1 MKYDAEQDMNEYREE
16 DIKNNKIRKSVE
28 ARVTR
33 VTVKIWNTY
42 WEEFNDVTETKAI
55 KYVKESF
62 LDELPWGW
70 EVEDIEV
77 ETIVHDDGY

>member
-1 MKYDAEQDMNEYREE
+1 MNEYREE

-28 ARVTR
+28 VRVTA
-33 VTVKIWNTY
+33 KICDTHWQEFTDITEADAIEY
-42 WEEFNDVTETKAI
+42 AEE
-55 KYVKESF
+55 YF

-77 ETIVHDDGY
+77 EAIVHDYGD

>member
-1 MKYDAEQDMNEYREE
+1 MNEYREE

-28 ARVTR
+28 ARV
-33 VTVKIWNTY
+33 VAKIYLDY
-42 WEEFNDVTETKAI
+42 WQEFEDITEAEAI
-55 KYVKESF
+55 EYVKLAF

-77 ETIVHDDGY
+77 ETIVHDDGD

>member
-55 KYVKESF
+55 EYVKEYF
-62 LDELPWGW
+62 IDELPWGW

-77 ETIVHDDGY
+77 ETIVHDDGD

>member
-1 MKYDAEQDMNEYREE
+1 MNEYREE
-16 DIKNNKIRKSVE
+16 DIKNNEIHKSVE

-33 VTVKIWNTY
+33 VTAKIWNTY

-55 KYVKESF
+55 EYVKESL

-77 ETIVHDDGY
+77 ETIVHDDGD

>member
-1 MKYDAEQDMNEYREE
+1 MKYNAEQDMNEYREE
-16 DIKNNKIRKSVE
+16 DIKNNEIHKSVE

-33 VTVKIWNTY
+33 VTAKIWNTY

-55 KYVKESF
+55 EYVKESF

-70 EVEDIEV
+70 EAEDIEV
-77 ETIVHDDGY
+77 ETIVHDDGD

>member
-1 MKYDAEQDMNEYREE
+1 MNEYREE

-28 ARVTR
+28 VRVTA
-33 VTVKIWNTY
+33 KICDTY
-42 WEEFNDVTETKAI
+42 WQEFEDITEAKAVEYAEE
-55 KYVKESF
+55 YF

-77 ETIVHDDGY
+77 ETIVHDDGD